1 MKFKNDAGRSMMEMI
16 LYIGITLV
24 MTAATLRLYGESVEK
39 TRMLQLDTQVS
50 DIVEKVNLYYLGRSY
65 PQNAGEINSII
76 KKNMGEEISLVDPW
90 GSEIIVTTRNTDNA
104 NTGIEKP
111 HMDLKISNLDTK
123 RCINVANTFIQK
135 SAVALS
141 INNNKTETNIADVAD
156 ACSTTSDGKN
166 TVQGFFLKD

>member
-24 MTAATLRLYGESVEK
+24 MTASTLRLYGESVEK
-39 TRMLQLDTQVS
+39 TRMLQFETQVG
-50 DIVEKVNLYYLGRSY
+50 DIVEKVNLYYLGRPY
-65 PQNAGEINSII
+65 PQNAGEINTTI
-76 KKNMGEEISLVDPW
+76 KKNIGEDISLHDPW
-90 GSEIIVTTRNTDNA
+90 GTEIVVTAHNTDNT

-111 HMDLKISNLDTK
+111 YMDLKVSNLDTK
-123 RCINVANTFIQK
+123 RCINVANTFITK
-135 SAVALS
+135 SVVALQ
-141 INNNKTETNIADVAD
+141 INNNKTDLNIADIAD